1 LSKKSK
7 LINIRISPKEYNQV
21 KSLADEREM
30 TISQY
35 VRYMATIFLMKEID
49 TEIHKKGFSAQQF
62 ENDLKRM
69 SKTLDQQKK
78 YIELM
83 QRSLNSIT
91 WRLESQFRKLRSET
105 EAELKEDINRIK
117 ILMESDT
124 NTPAQV
130 SK

>member
-1 LSKKSK
+1 MDKRNK
-7 LINIRISPKEYNQV
+7 LINIRISPEEHSQI

-35 VRYMATIFLMKEID
+35 VRYMATIFLMKDID
-49 TEIHKKGFSAQQF
+49 PSIHKKGFSAQQF

-83 QRSLNSIT
+83 QRSLNSIN

-105 EAELKEDINRIK
+105 EAELKKDVNRIK
-117 ILMESDT
+117 IMMESDKET
-124 NTPAQV
+124 SARVQ
-130 SK
+130 K